1 MSNYATILSNF
12 DQQIQ
17 SPDFN
22 FIATALNAKQEKYDK
37 NKAQLQTLY
46 DQIKS
51 LQVKKDV
58 DQEYIEQRLQQVKGI
73 ANKYSYVD
81 LSDQTFANSML
92 DNVGQV
98 LDDAVVEAVQSSRKM
113 DAEDRVW
120 QEKRNKGDKAYSELN
135 ESYAK
140 WVSDRRRYLSSSDVG
155 DKYMG
160 GADFIEY
167 RDVGSKVNEII
178 IKHRKALAEQN
189 TRMVPGTTY
198 GGFGTYQ
205 TITEIPRE
213 ELEMIIQNEL
223 DAKDLKQLR
232 INAWSQYEGL
242 PEENLMQAYENRRI
256 SNISQID
263 QAISQIDAAKAET
276 QDENKITQAEKAI
289 ENLMQR
295 RAQLEDNNYNVVRQS
310 RSKED
315 VYSEMYTNDFIQ
327 GYVNEFSY
335 GPRVLKEE
343 INQAQKAAIEFSEL
357 QRWHNIQATQD
368 KARLDWDKEKFDKEQ
383 KFKYTEL
390 GLKYPGQL
398 VERKTPDGG
407 VTYVTEEDKIKLADD
422 AKLVSAAERDMQ
434 EQNKAIKGLNAIGI
448 SPSNA
453 KEIRAQLKNL
463 TADIADGKT
472 ITVGGKQ
479 VNLADPTNAK
489 ALLEYK
495 TKVLETPKSRQVLID
510 ATAENIKTTAKTLA
524 DMALKG
530 DLKYEEIPNFDF
542 EIKNGKEV
550 KTTNGRGVYSY
561 LLKKKAKG
569 EVLTPSQEATL
580 QAYTAVVIANNK
592 LDLNDAEKAYVGRA
606 LRSSLSKL
614 GFDFSSAKSIPLT
627 YDKMTKPQVL
637 KQTTTAITPAPGI
650 SIRTTDD
657 RFVNFSLPTAV
668 KTVISET
675 YKAAQEPIADTYLFA
690 TPKQST
696 VSSKTDPVLFE
707 RLREELRLPEGYK
720 GVITYRPLN
729 PKSDGTYEKLNVAYY
744 KENTDNKTG
753 VKGEMRE
760 ISVQVDKNKF
770 QQATGL
776 QLGEYQR
783 TNFDVRLGNYAETI
797 NLGKSAG
804 LEKTRNLDSAL
815 ESYQTILN
823 FAKADKK
830 EKLIEDYRKKFESG
844 ALEFKLEPIPGNGY
858 YYSVY
863 ENGKR
868 LNQNPLTPMAGSPTR
883 LTMDD
888 YTSTIM
894 DANTRKTEAFLLFL
908 ETQVK

>member
-46 DQIKS
+46 DQISALK
-51 LQVKKDV
+51 VKNDV

-81 LSDQTFANSML
+81 LSDQTFANAML

-98 LDDAVVEAVQSSRKM
+98 LDDAVVEAVQSSRRLEADLEK
-113 DAEDRVW
+113 AKKL
-120 QEKRNKGDKAYSELN
+120 QEKHPDKYSEKNKL
-135 ESYAK
+135 YGIAH
-140 WVSDRRRYLSSSDVG
+140 SDMPRYLSSKKVG
-155 DKYMG
+155 DRYMG
-160 GADFIEY
+160 GFVMHEL
-167 RDVGSKVNEII
+167 GKPGEKFNEFI

-189 TRMVPGTTY
+189 TRMVPGTNY
-198 GGFGTYQ
+198 GAFGTYQ

-213 ELEMIIQNEL
+213 ELEMLIENVL
-223 DAKDLKQLR
+223 DEKDKMQLR
-232 INAWSQYEGL
+232 IDAWTQFDNL
-242 PEENLMQAYENRRI
+242 PEEKIMEMYENQRT
-256 SNISQID
+256 STISQIEE
-263 QAISQIDAAKAET
+263 AIKRVDAGIAET
-276 QDENKITQAEKAI
+276 KDENKIAAGQQAI
-289 ENLMQR
+289 ENLMR
-295 RAQLEDNNYNVVRQS
+295 RKAQLEDNNYNVVRQS

-357 QRWHNIQATQD
+357 QRWHNIQAAQD
-368 KARLDWDKEKFDKEQ
+368 QARLNFDKEKFEKEQ

-390 GLKYPGQL
+390 QLKYPGQFG
-398 VERKTPDGG
+398 EKKTPPDGG
-407 VTYVTEEDKIKLADD
+407 VTYVTEEDKIEFAKN
-422 AKLVSAAERDMQ
+422 AKLVSAAERDIQ
-434 EQNKAIKGLNAIGI
+434 EQNKAINGLKAIGI

-479 VNLADPTNAK
+479 VNLSDPANAK

-495 TKVLETPKSRQVLID
+495 TKVLETPKSRQVLIE
-510 ATAENIKTTAKTLA
+510 ATSEIIKTTAKTLA
-524 DMALKG
+524 DMASSGKFEYR
-530 DLKYEEIPNFDF
+530 DIPNFPF
-542 EIKNGKEV
+542 KIKGGKEV
-550 KTTNGRGVYSY
+550 PTEDGRAVFNN
-561 LLKKKAKG
+561 LLRKVKKG
-569 EVLTPSQEATL
+569 EVLTKDDEMNL
-580 QAYTAVVIANNK
+580 QAYTAVLLANNK
-592 LDLNDAEKAYVGRA
+592 LDLNESEKVMIGRA
-606 LRSSLSKL
+606 VRSTLASS
-614 GFDFSSAKSIPLT
+614 GFDFTSAKNIPLT
-627 YDKMTKPQVL
+627 YEKMANYQV
-637 KQTTTAITPAPGI
+637 T
-650 SIRTTDD
+650 RTYQDWRTGQSFEGRNTLAGV
-657 RFVNFSLPTAV
+657 RFELPTAAR
-668 KTVISET
+668 TVVSET
-675 YKAAQEPIADTYLFA
+675 YKVAQDPIADTYLFA

-696 VSSKTDPVLFE
+696 VSSESDPALFK
-707 RLREELRLPEGYK
+707 ELKKQLKLPDNYK
-720 GVITYRPLN
+720 GVITYNPLN
-729 PKSDGTYEKLNVAYY
+729 PKSDGTYANVEVSYY
-744 KENTDNKTG
+744 KEITSNKDG
-753 VKGEMRE
+753 KIGEMKK
-760 ISVQVDKNKF
+760 ISKPMDKSSF
-770 QQATGL
+770 QQVTGL

-804 LEKTRNLDSAL
+804 LEKTRNLGAAL

-830 EKLIEDYRKKFESG
+830 EKLIEDYRRKFESG

-868 LNQNPLTPMAGSPTR
+868 LNQNPLTPLAGSPTR

-888 YTSTIM
+888 YTATIM

>member
-46 DQIKS
+46 DQIKA
-51 LQVKKDV
+51 LQVKNGV

-81 LSDQTFANSML
+81 LSDQTFANAML

-98 LDDAVVEAVQSSRKM
+98 LDDKVVEAVLSSKRFDADLKM
-113 DAEDRVW
+113 AEDLH
-120 QEKRNKGDKAYSELN
+120 KKHPDKYSDKNKEYAIAHSDMLN
-135 ESYAK
+135 
-140 WVSDRRRYLSSSDVG
+140 YLNADVAG
-155 DKYMG
+155 TRYMG
-160 GADFIEY
+160 GFVMHELGKPGEKI
-167 RDVGSKVNEII
+167 NEII
-178 IKHRKALAEQN
+178 LKQRKALAEQN
-189 TRMVPGTTY
+189 TRMVPGTNY

-213 ELEMIIQNEL
+213 ELEMIIANEL
-223 DAKDLKQLR
+223 DDKDRMQLR
-232 INAWSQYEGL
+232 IDAWAQFDKL
-242 PEENLMQAYENRRI
+242 PEEQLMQNYENRRA
-256 SNISQID
+256 SQISQIEEAI
-263 QAISQIDAAKAET
+263 QAVDAGIAET
-276 QDENKITQAEKAI
+276 TDENKIASGQKTLQYLADRK
-289 ENLMQR
+289 
-295 RAQLEDNNYNVVRQS
+295 AQLEERNYNMVRQS

-315 VYSEMYTNDFIQ
+315 VYAEMYTNDFIQ

-357 QRWHNIQATQD
+357 QRWHNIQAAQD
-368 KARLDWDKEKFDKEQ
+368 RAKLDFDKEKFEKEQ

-398 VERKTPDGG
+398 EQQNKPGG
-407 VTYVTEEDKIKLADD
+407 LLLDYFEDKTEINDREDLK
-422 AKLVSAAERDMQ
+422 VSAAERDMQ
-434 EQNKAIKGLNAIGI
+434 EQNKAINGLKTIGI

-472 ITVGGKQ
+472 IIVGGKQ
-479 VNLADPTNAK
+479 VNLADPANAK

-495 TKVLETPKSRQVLID
+495 TKVLETPKSRQVLIE
-510 ATAENIKTTAKTLA
+510 ATSENIKTTSKTLA
-524 DMALKG
+524 DMLAQG
-530 DLKYEEIPNFDF
+530 DLTYNDLTNFNF
-542 EIKNGKEV
+542 KIKDGKEV
-550 KTTNGRGVYSY
+550 IISNGRAVFND
-561 LLKKKAKG
+561 LLQKKKRG
-569 EVLTPSQEATL
+569 DVLTKDQEMTL
-580 QAYTAVVIANNK
+580 QLYSATTLAKNS
-592 LDLNDAEKAYVGRA
+592 LNLNETEQTMIGRA
-606 LRSSLSKL
+606 VRNDLAKL
-614 GFDFSSAKSIPLT
+614 GFDFSSAKYAPLT
-627 YDKMTKPQVL
+627 FTKMKKLDVTQTNEHGVGDL
-637 KQTTTAITPAPGI
+637 KWLTF
-650 SIRTTDD
+650 TDMTID
-657 RFVNFSLPTAV
+657 LPTKAKV
-668 KTVISET
+668 RLEET
-675 YKAAQEPIADTYLFA
+675 YKMAQKPVEETYLFA
-690 TPKQST
+690 TSKQST

-744 KENTDNKTG
+744 KENTDNNSGK
-753 VKGEMRE
+753 KGEMRE
-760 ISVQVDKNKF
+760 ISVPVDKNKF
-770 QQATGL
+770 QQVTGL

-804 LEKTRNLDSAL
+804 LEKTRNLGAAL

-883 LTMDD
+883 LTTDD